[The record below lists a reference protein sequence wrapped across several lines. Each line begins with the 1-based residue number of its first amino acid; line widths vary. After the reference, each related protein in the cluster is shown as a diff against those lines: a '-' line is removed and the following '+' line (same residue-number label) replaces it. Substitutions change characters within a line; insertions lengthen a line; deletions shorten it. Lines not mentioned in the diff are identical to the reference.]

1 MPFKVPIGSIGYF
14 RIALGAPLRSGFVIT
29 SIVLTAAKK
38 FITKFS
44 T

>member
-1 MPFKVPIGSIGYF
+1 MPFKVPIGSIGYW
-14 RIALGAPLRSGFVIT
+14 IALGAPLRSGFVIT
-29 SIVLTAAKK
+29 NIVLTAVKK